1 MSNDDG
7 LTFWVG
13 DLDGYVTIRPDDDDE
28 STWPDHDDDEFV
40 QDEKLEKFFE
50 CPADLRLLSGDFV
63 SDHLPCGRGI
73 TKEEWTWA
81 KHQAEGVLGPH
92 IAWSELEPLLVK
104 DLLSL
109 GQRYAVARYANWE
122 KLFYPTALAATF
134 PYGLAAIVDQFL
146 QSQSQSQGL
155 KRNSQRRT
163 DLHGTLRALSKA
175 QGLTAYR
182 RTGMLQ
188 SAIHQLAND
197 MFGPKGYL
205 DLNISEM
212 RSLLSLARLHY
223 SVGEIRVRGLEDLAT
238 VHQLYERARIEAKE
252 GSDQRPPILGRHIQ
266 NWSIRHLRPLTDLYP
281 LSIREALGRGISH
294 RDVTAEL
301 PDRSMAINELA
312 LARCEIIL
320 MKRKA
325 RGRSSQA

>member
-13 DLDGYVTIRPDDDDE
+13 DLDDYVTTIWPDNDDE
-28 STWPDHDDDEFV
+28 PMWSDHDNDEFS
-40 QDEKLEKFFE
+40 QDRELEKSFE
-50 CPADLRLLSGDFV
+50 WSEDLRLLAGDCV
-63 SDHLPCGRGI
+63 SDHLPCARGI
-73 TKEEWTWA
+73 TKDEWTWA

-92 IAWSELEPLLVK
+92 IAWSELEPLFVK

-109 GQRYAVARYANWE
+109 GQRYAVARYASWE

-146 QSQSQSQGL
+146 QRQGL
-155 KRNSQRRT
+155 TRNSQSKT
-163 DLHGTLRALSKA
+163 DLYGTLRAIAKA
-175 QGLTAYR
+175 RGLTAYR

-197 MFGPKGYL
+197 TFGPTGYL
-205 DLNISEM
+205 DLNIGEM

-223 SVGEIRVRGLEDLAT
+223 SVGEIRVRSLEDLARL
-238 VHQLYERARIEAKE
+238 HQLYERARIEVRE

-266 NWSIRHLRPLTDLYP
+266 NWTIRHLRPLTDLYP
-281 LSIREALGRGISH
+281 FSIRQALGRGISH
-294 RDVTAEL
+294 RDVTGVV
-301 PDRSMAINELA
+301 PDRSMAMNELT
-312 LARCEIIL
+312 LARCETIL

-325 RGRSSQA
+325 RARSSLA

>member
-13 DLDGYVTIRPDDDDE
+13 DLDGYVTIRPDDDAE
-28 STWPDHDDDEFV
+28 FVCLEHDQDEFAR
-40 QDEKLEKFFE
+40 DDKLGSFFE

-63 SDHLPCGRGI
+63 SDHLPQGRGI
-73 TKEEWTWA
+73 TDEEWTWA
-81 KHQAEGVLGPH
+81 KHQAEGVVGH
-92 IAWSELEPLLVK
+92 HAAWSELEPLLLK

-109 GQRYAVARYANWE
+109 GQRYAVARYAKWE
-122 KLFYPTALAATF
+122 ELFYPTALAATF

-146 QSQSQSQGL
+146 QSQGL
-155 KRNSQRRT
+155 TGNSQRRT
-163 DLHGTLRALSKA
+163 DLHGALRSVSKA

-182 RTGMLQ
+182 RTGMFQ

-197 MFGPKGYL
+197 LFGPKGYL
-205 DLNISEM
+205 DLNISAM

-223 SVGEIRVRGLEDLAT
+223 SVGEIRVRGLEDLAR
-238 VHQLYERARIEAKE
+238 VHQLYEQARLEVRE

-281 LSIREALGRGISH
+281 FSIRTAFGRGISH
-294 RDVTAEL
+294 RDVTTEL
-301 PDRSMAINELA
+301 PDRSMVINELT